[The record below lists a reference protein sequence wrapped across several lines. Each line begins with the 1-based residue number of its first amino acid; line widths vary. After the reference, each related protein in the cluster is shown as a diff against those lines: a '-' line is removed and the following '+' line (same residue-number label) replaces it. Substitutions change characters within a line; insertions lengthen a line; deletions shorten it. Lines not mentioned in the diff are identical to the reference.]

1 MRPRHLQL
9 LALPLLLVLA
19 VPLMAVVEEMP
30 TYGHPNPTFNYVVD
44 YYTEHALEE
53 TGATNIVTGII
64 LDYRAYD
71 TLIET
76 TVFFTATMGV
86 FLALL
91 GSTRKG
97 RTDGRRHHP

>member
-9 LALPLLLVLA
+9 LALPLLVLLALPLLA
-19 VPLMAVVEEMP
+19 VMAEMP
-30 TYGHPNPTFNYVVD
+30 AYGEVNPTFNYVIER
-44 YYTEHALEE
+44 YNQHALEE
-53 TGATNIVTGII
+53 TGATNVVTGII

-86 FLALL
+86 FMALL
-91 GSTRKG
+91 GSRRKG
-97 RTDGRRHHP
+97 RSNGRRHHS